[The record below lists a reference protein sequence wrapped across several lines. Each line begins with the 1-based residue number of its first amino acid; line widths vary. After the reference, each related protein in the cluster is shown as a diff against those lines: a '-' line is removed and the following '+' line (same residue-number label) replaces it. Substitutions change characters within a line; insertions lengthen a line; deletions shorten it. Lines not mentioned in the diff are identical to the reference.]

1 MEAKHVEA
9 EEGGPYDD
17 IIRGL
22 PEEARPMGKRG
33 KHSYTLK
40 KDGCMGRIEVL
51 SGPKF
56 IMMVNNFYFR
66 VRIQP
71 IWCPWYYVCKIV
83 W

>member
-9 EEGGPYDD
+9 EEGCSYED
-17 IIRGL
+17 IIQWL

-51 SGPKF
+51 SRPKF
-56 IMMVNNFYFR
+56 IR
-66 VRIQP
+66 
-71 IWCPWYYVCKIV
+71 WSKHECYYCGKAV